1 MRPTGASAV
10 EELRAAF
17 EEPFAALGSDT
28 ARDGGTVVISWPSV
42 PIELVRAAG
51 FSPVFA
57 RGRGAPTPAADRVL
71 EIDLFRTAFGSSSRP
86 QSPGA

>member
-1 MRPTGASAV
+1 MRATGASAV

-71 EIDLFRTAFGSSSRP
+71 ETTSFRTAFGSSSRP
-86 QSPGA
+86 HSPGV